1 MRRQAILVVD
11 DDPAVNLYTRS
22 ILERAGYLVFGA
34 ADLAGAAEVARSET
48 LDLLLSDVVLGP
60 EDGLDVEEAVR
71 AVQPQVK
78 TLFMSG
84 YAKPRYRTG
93 AEDPVL
99 AKPFAPEDLLKR
111 VGAALA

>member
-1 MRRQAILVVD
+1 VSRQSILVVD
-11 DDPAVNLYTRS
+11 DDPAVSVYIRS
-22 ILERAGYLVFGA
+22 ILERAGYLVFA
-34 ADLAGAAEVARSET
+34 ATDLAGAADVARSET
-48 LDLLLSDVVLGP
+48 LDLLLSDVVLGAA
-60 EDGLDVEEAVR
+60 DGLDVEEAVR
-71 AVQPQVK
+71 SLQPLVK

-99 AKPFAPEDLLKR
+99 VKPFAPEDLLER